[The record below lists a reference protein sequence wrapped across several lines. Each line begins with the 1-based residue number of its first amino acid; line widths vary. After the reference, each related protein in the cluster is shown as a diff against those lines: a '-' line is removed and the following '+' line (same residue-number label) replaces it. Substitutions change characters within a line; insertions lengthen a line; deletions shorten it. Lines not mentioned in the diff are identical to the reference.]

1 MIYMK
6 KIWGRGFN
14 MVNREVIKNKLIHLE
29 EYINDL
35 DAYHDLT
42 LEELKNNKVLF
53 RYLERT
59 LHLAVEAVLDIG
71 GHIISDE
78 RLGSPSFNSE
88 IIEILAENNII
99 KENVD
104 DYIEMAKFRNIIVH
118 DYADIDPEIL
128 LKIVQ
133 EKTGDLKA
141 IFKWYRDYTLK

>member
-1 MIYMK
+1 MK

-14 MVNREVIKNKLIHLE
+14 MVNREVVKNKLIHLE

-35 DAYHDLT
+35 DVYHDLT

-128 LKIVQ
+128 LKIVK
-133 EKTGDLKA
+133 EKTDDLKA

>member
-1 MIYMK
+1 
-6 KIWGRGFN
+6 
-14 MVNREVIKNKLIHLE
+14 MVNREVVKNKLIHLE

-42 LEELKNNKVLF
+42 IEELKNDKVLF

-99 KENVD
+99 KANTD

-128 LKIVQ
+128 LKIVK
-133 EKTGDLKA
+133 EKIDDLKA

>member
-1 MIYMK
+1 
-6 KIWGRGFN
+6 
-14 MVNREVIKNKLIHLE
+14 MVNREVVKNKLIHLE

-35 DAYHDLT
+35 DANHDLT
-42 LEELKNNKVLF
+42 IEELKNDKVLF

-99 KENVD
+99 QANTD

-128 LKIVQ
+128 LKIVK
-133 EKTGDLKA
+133 EKIDDLKA